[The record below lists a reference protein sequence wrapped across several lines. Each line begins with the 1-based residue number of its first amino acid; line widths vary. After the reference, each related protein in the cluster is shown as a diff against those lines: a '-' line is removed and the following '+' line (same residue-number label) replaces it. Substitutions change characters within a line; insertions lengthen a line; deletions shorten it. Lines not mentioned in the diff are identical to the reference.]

1 MFVDIIVGRHPLL
14 MHDPDYDFSP
24 SQKTMVSDNIKYI
37 TFRDTYGGDNDRT
50 YFLQQR
56 WNQLEIDENTPI
68 VKDKLE
74 EAYQMAGEDTPERRA
89 LQQHIYELFH
99 MQHLMDKYTILLS
112 SGELR
117 KFKLASTLFSEP
129 RVLIMDNPFIGLDAE
144 TRDQLKELLKT
155 LSSERALQ
163 IILVLSKSDDIP
175 DFITHVVEVKDMK
188 VLPKVTLAEYLAGR
202 ESVPAHVL
210 SPELEQAIVDQPYS
224 DREYHTQEVVKMNKV
239 RIQYGERII
248 LNDLDWTVMNG
259 ERWALS
265 GQNGAG
271 KSTLLSLV
279 CADNPQSY
287 ACDITLFDNPQGSGE
302 SIWDIKKHIGYVSPE
317 LHRSYQRDLPAI
329 RIVASGLMDSVGLY
343 VKPKEEDM
351 DKCRFWMKVFGLE
364 GLEDRGFLKLSSGE
378 QRLVLLARAFVKDP
392 ELLILDE
399 PLHGLDNR
407 NRRLVKDVIEAFCRR
422 QNKTMIMVTHYK
434 EELPACIDHSIFLLR
449 HTTDYKELRIN
460 NFKKMR
466 YIILLFA
473 LTLSIAKASAQDVLN
488 EVLRTS
494 DAILNDTTKSMD
506 ERRTALFKFDA
517 MTYMRSKILP
527 PYVMLDKNLS
537 KDTLNIK
544 VRYLNEQAYAMSVYI
559 TLYQKRLKEASNKNK
574 PLVTQF
580 FKQATIDH
588 KAFKDADT
596 EFTLAYYNTPDVPT
610 PFCLDCD
617 WVSTLAFIR
626 SIDWS
631 KL

>member
-1 MFVDIIVGRHPLL
+1 MQKIISIKNGVTRMPEWRMAEPVNFEACEGEHIAIVGPNGGGKSMFVDMMVGRHPLL
-14 MHDPDYDFSP
+14 MHDPDYDFAP
-24 SQKTMVSDNIKYI
+24 STKPLVSDNIKYI

-56 WNQLEIDENTPI
+56 WNQLEIDESTPI

-74 EAYQMAGEDTPERRA
+74 EAYQMAGDDTPERRE
-89 LQQHIYELFH
+89 LQKHIYQLFH
-99 MQHLMDKYTILLS
+99 MEHLMNKYVILLS

-144 TRDQLKELLKT
+144 TRDQLKDLLKN

-175 DFITHVVEVKDMK
+175 EFITHVVEVKDMK
-188 VLPKVTLAEYLAGR
+188 VLPKVTKQQYLDSR
-202 ESVPAHVL
+202 QPVPAHVL
-210 SPELEQAIVDQPYS
+210 NPALVQAIQDLPYS
-224 DREYHTQEVVKMNKV
+224 DREYQSEEVVKMNKV
-239 RIQYGERII
+239 SIRYGERTI
-248 LNDLDWTVMNG
+248 LKELDWTVNNG

-287 ACDITLFDNPQGSGE
+287 ACDIALFGNPRGSGE

-364 GLEDRGFLKLSSGE
+364 GLEERGFLKLSSGE

-399 PLHGLDNR
+399 PLHGLDNV
-407 NRRLVKDVIEAFCRR
+407 NRRLVKDVIEAFCQRK
-422 QNKTMIMVTHYK
+422 NKTMIMVTHYK

-449 HTTDYKELRIN
+449 H
-460 NFKKMR
+460 
-466 YIILLFA
+466 A
-473 LTLSIAKASAQDVLN
+473 
-488 EVLRTS
+488 
-494 DAILNDTTKSMD
+494 
-506 ERRTALFKFDA
+506 
-517 MTYMRSKILP
+517 
-527 PYVMLDKNLS
+527 
-537 KDTLNIK
+537 
-544 VRYLNEQAYAMSVYI
+544 
-559 TLYQKRLKEASNKNK
+559 
-574 PLVTQF
+574 
-580 FKQATIDH
+580 
-588 KAFKDADT
+588 
-596 EFTLAYYNTPDVPT
+596 
-610 PFCLDCD
+610 
-617 WVSTLAFIR
+617 
-626 SIDWS
+626 
-631 KL
+631 